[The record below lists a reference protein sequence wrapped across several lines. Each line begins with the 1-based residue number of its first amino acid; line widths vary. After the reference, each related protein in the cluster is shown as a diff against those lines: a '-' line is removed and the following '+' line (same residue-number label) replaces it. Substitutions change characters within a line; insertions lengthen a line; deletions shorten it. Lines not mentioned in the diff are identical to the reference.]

1 MKKMFKWLAV
11 MAIVAVPV
19 ALTSCD
25 KDDDTDNNNV
35 QAYSA
40 NADGT
45 KAVPANASTATAQF
59 SGSFNK
65 DTRSFSGT
73 LTYSGV
79 TPTSVYIQRGTVSTL
94 GSLVVNIGAA
104 VTSPVNFTVT
114 LDAAAEA
121 ELNAGT
127 YYIVI
132 ASAGY
137 PNGEIRGQ
145 LVSN

>member
-1 MKKMFKWLAV
+1 MKKMFKWFTA
-11 MAIVAVPV
+11 MAIVATPV
-19 ALTSCD
+19 ALTGCD
-25 KDDDTDNNNV
+25 KDDDTNNNV

-45 KAVPANASTATAQF
+45 KAVPANSSTATAQF
-59 SGSFNK
+59 TGNFNK

-73 LTYSGV
+73 LTYSGI
-79 TPTSVYIQRGTVSTL
+79 TPTNVYIQRGTISTL
-94 GSLVVNIGAA
+94 GSVVVNIGA
-104 VTSPVNFTVT
+104 VVSSPVNFNVT

-132 ASAGY
+132 ASAAY

>member
-1 MKKMFKWLAV
+1 MKKMFKWLTV
-11 MAIVAVPV
+11 MAIVAAPV
-19 ALTSCD
+19 ALTGCD

-45 KAVPANASTATAQF
+45 KAVPANSSAATAQF
-59 SGSFNK
+59 SGTFNK

-73 LTYSGV
+73 LTYSGI
-79 TPTSVYIQRGTVSTL
+79 TPTNVYIQRGTVSTL
-94 GSLVVNIGAA
+94 GSIVVNIGAA

-145 LVSN
+145 LTAN

>member
-1 MKKMFKWLAV
+1 MFKWLAV

-40 NADGT
+40 SADGT
-45 KAVPANASTATAQF
+45 KAVPANGSSATATF
-59 SGSFNK
+59 SGNFNK
-65 DTRSFSGT
+65 DTRNFSGT
-73 LTYSGV
+73 LTYSGI
-79 TPTSVYIQRGTVSTL
+79 TPTNVYIQRGTASAL
-94 GSLVVNIGAA
+94 GTIVVNLGAA
-104 VTSPVNFTVT
+104 VTSPLSFNVT

-132 ASAGY
+132 TSAGY

-145 LVSN
+145 LVAN